1 MSVISDKWSGEKEDE
16 EVAEMSYLLF
26 LEDILLEKKKPIRI
40 FFNQINYR
48 TTSVLIYFFVPK
60 AKL

>member
-26 LEDILLEKKKPIRI
+26 LEDILLEKKNPSGSFSIK
-40 FFNQINYR
+40 
-48 TTSVLIYFFVPK
+48 
-60 AKL
+60 